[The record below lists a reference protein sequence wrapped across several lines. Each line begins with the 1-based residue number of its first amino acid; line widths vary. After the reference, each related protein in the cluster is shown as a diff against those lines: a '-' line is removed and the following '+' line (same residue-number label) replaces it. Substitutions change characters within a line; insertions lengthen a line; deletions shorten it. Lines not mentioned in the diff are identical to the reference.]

1 VNNVSPDN
9 SASLAMD
16 VKSLA
21 QLRLDAKQNAPK
33 ALQDTARQ
41 FEALFLNMMI
51 KSMRQASPTSE
62 TSSGQDT
69 QMYTAMLDQQLSQT
83 MAKRGIGLAG
93 YLLRQMTPAQT
104 STPVPAPLATSLPP
118 APAPAPVQPVA
129 AVAQSGKTSP
139 AQQFQSQMSAHAQE
153 AAQLTGLPASFILGQ
168 AALESGWGRRQI
180 AAADGSPSHNLFGL
194 KAGASWHGKVAETT
208 TTEYVNGVPKKVVQR
223 FRAYDNYADAF
234 RDYAALLRRSP
245 RYEQVIAMG
254 QTLTGFSEGLQKA
267 GYATDPHYAD
277 KLSRVIQQVRV
288 V

>member
-1 VNNVSPDN
+1 VNNVTLDN

-21 QLRLDAKQNAPK
+21 KLRLDAKQNAPK

-62 TSSGQDT
+62 TSAGQDA
-69 QMYTAMLDQQLSQT
+69 QMYTSMLDQQLSQT
-83 MAKRGIGLAG
+83 MAKRGIGLAD
-93 YLLRQMTPAQT
+93 YLLRQMTPAQ
-104 STPVPAPLATSLPP
+104 APP
-118 APAPAPVQPVA
+118 QPVA
-129 AVAQSGKTSP
+129 AAQH
-139 AQQFQSQMSAHAQE
+139 FQKQMSAHAQE
-153 AAQLTGLPASFILGQ
+153 AAQLTGLPATFILGQ

-180 AAADGSPSHNLFGL
+180 VAADGAPSHNLFGI

-208 TTEYVNGVPKKVVQR
+208 TTEYIDGVPQKVLQK
-223 FRAYDNYADAF
+223 FRAYDSYADAF

-245 RYEQVIAMG
+245 RYEQVIANG

-277 KLSRVIQQVRV
+277 KLSRVIQQVRAV
-288 V
+288 

>member
-1 VNNVSPDN
+1 MNNLSPDN

-41 FEALFLNMMI
+41 FEALFLNMMV
-51 KSMRQASPTSE
+51 KSMRQASPTSDM
-62 TSSGQDT
+62 TSGQDA
-69 QMYTAMLDQQLSQT
+69 QLYTSMLDQQLSQT
-83 MAKRGIGLAG
+83 MAKRGIGLAD
-93 YLLRQMTPAQT
+93 YLLRQMTPAQR
-104 STPVPAPLATSLPP
+104 STPVPPALATPLPVPVP
-118 APAPAPVQPVA
+118 AQPVA
-129 AVAQSGKTSP
+129 AAVQTDKPSAAQK
-139 AQQFQSQMSAHAQE
+139 FQTQMAAHAQE
-153 AAQLTGLPASFILGQ
+153 AAQLTGLPATFILGQ

-194 KAGASWHGKVAETT
+194 KAGASWRGKVAETT
-208 TTEYVNGVPKKVVQR
+208 TTEYIGGVAKKVVQK

-245 RYEQVIAMG
+245 RYEQVIAKG
-254 QTLTGFSEGLQKA
+254 HTLTGFSEGLQKA

>member
-1 VNNVSPDN
+1 MNNVSPDN

-21 QLRLDAKQNAPK
+21 KLRLDAKQNAPK

-51 KSMRQASPTSE
+51 KSMRQASPTSDMA
-62 TSSGQDT
+62 SGQDA
-69 QMYTAMLDQQLSQT
+69 QLYTSMLDQQLSQT
-83 MAKRGIGLAG
+83 MAKRGIGLAD
-93 YLLRQMTPAQT
+93 YLLRQMTPSQPSLA
-104 STPVPAPLATSLPP
+104 VPASA
-118 APAPAPVQPVA
+118 AQPVA
-129 AVAQSGKTSP
+129 AVSPPGQPSTVENFQAQM
-139 AQQFQSQMSAHAQE
+139 AAHAQE
-153 AAQLTGLPASFILGQ
+153 AAQLTGLPATFILGQ

-180 AAADGSPSHNLFGL
+180 VAADGSPSHNLFGL
-194 KAGASWHGKVAETT
+194 KAGASWQGKVAETT
-208 TTEYVNGVPKKVVQR
+208 TTEYVGGVAKKMVQK

-245 RYEQVIAMG
+245 RYEQVIVNG

-277 KLSRVIQQVRV
+277 KLSRVIQQVRAV
-288 V
+288 

>member
-1 VNNVSPDN
+1 VNNLSPDN
-9 SASLAMD
+9 SANLAMD

-21 QLRLDAKQNAPK
+21 KLRLDAKQNAPK

-41 FEALFLNMMI
+41 FEVLFLNMMI
-51 KSMRQASPTSE
+51 KSMRQASP
-62 TSSGQDT
+62 SSDMGHGQDA
-69 QMYTAMLDQQLSQT
+69 QLYTSMLDQQLSQN
-83 MAKRGIGLAG
+83 MAKRGIGLAD
-93 YLLRQMTPAQT
+93 YMLRQMTPAQP
-104 STPVPAPLATSLPP
+104 SLPVPASAT
-118 APAPAPVQPVA
+118 QPVA
-129 AVAQSGKTSP
+129 AVLQPGDPSAAQK
-139 AQQFQSQMSAHAQE
+139 FQTQMAAHAQE

-180 AAADGSPSHNLFGL
+180 VAADGTPSHNLFGI
-194 KAGASWHGKVAETT
+194 KAGASWHGKVVETT
-208 TTEYVNGVPKKVVQR
+208 TTEYIGGVAKKVAQK

-245 RYEQVIAMG
+245 RYEQVIANG
-254 QTLTGFSEGLQKA
+254 HTLTGFSEGLQKA